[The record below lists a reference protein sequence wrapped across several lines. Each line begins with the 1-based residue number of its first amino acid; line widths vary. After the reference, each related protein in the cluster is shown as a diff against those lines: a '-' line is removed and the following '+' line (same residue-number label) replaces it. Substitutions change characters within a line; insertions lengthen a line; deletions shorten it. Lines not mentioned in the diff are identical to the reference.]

1 MSAAPPPDGF
11 RSALVLGGG
20 GPVGIAWMAGL
31 AIGLREAGIELG
43 RADRFVGTSAGSI
56 VGTVLAGD
64 GDLARLLSPPPTG
77 APPPQVDQARLAE
90 IFAILGRPALDPMQA
105 RRRVG
110 ELALAAQAGDPADHV
125 ARMSALVG
133 PVSWPSRDLV
143 VTSVD
148 AESGELR
155 AWTREDVA
163 SLPQALAASTAVPGV
178 FPPIPIDGRYY
189 LDGGVRSSINA
200 DLAAGAELVVI
211 VEPLAHMFPRT
222 PSDGELGSATTIS
235 LVPDET
241 TIGVFGVDVFNP
253 AALAPAYEAGVRQA
267 ADAARDLKGAWPAV

>member
-1 MSAAPPPDGF
+1 
-11 RSALVLGGG
+11 
-20 GPVGIAWMAGL
+20 MAGL
-31 AIGLREAGIELG
+31 AAGLREAGVELG

-64 GDLARLLSPPPTG
+64 GDLARLLNPPPVS

-110 ELALAAQAGDPADHV
+110 ELALAAGAGDPDDHV
-125 ARMSALVG
+125 ARISALVG
-133 PVSWPSRDLV
+133 PVPWPQRDLV

-155 AWTREDVA
+155 AWTRDGAA

-178 FPPIPIDGRYY
+178 FPPIPIDGRHYI
-189 LDGGVRSSINA
+189 DGGVRSSINA

-211 VEPLAHMFPRT
+211 VEPLAHMFPRI
-222 PSDGELGSATTIS
+222 PSDTELGSATTIS
-235 LVPDET
+235 IVPDHA

-253 AALAPAYEAGVRQA
+253 AALVPAYEAGVRQA
-267 ADAARDLKGAWPAV
+267 TAAAPDLKGVWPVG